1 MNRNTGGI
9 SSRIKKL
16 GLRDDSDSTIN
27 NSSPSSNK
35 EKHREYRQELEKL
48 VVMKA
53 EIDRKIEE
61 LRKKME
67 EE

>member
-1 MNRNTGGI
+1 
-9 SSRIKKL
+9 L
-16 GLRDDSDSTIN
+16 VSD
-27 NSSPSSNK
+27 K
-35 EKHREYRQELEKL
+35 EKHREYHEELEKL